1 MSLNLKNKIKILSDF
16 RSNLEMFSLTN
27 KHIQII
33 KKKFP
38 NINFEFVNFD
48 SPKVNYDCKIYW
60 GTKINNEIFR
70 KCKNLSWIQF
80 GSVGVDKL
88 DYSKINLKEIK
99 VTNSKGINS
108 NAVLNLL
115 IIFLF
120 DTSKKIL
127 LAPKKLN
134 RNLYEKYFKNTKDLN
149 DQKISVLGFGNIA
162 QELRKFSKNY
172 NLDITYF
179 SRRILKNKD
188 ILKQN
193 FFKKDVKKFDT
204 IINLLEFNQK
214 NQNYFDKEIFARMK
228 SNVNLI
234 LLGRLRTINLLE
246 LYNFLKKNKKSTCY
260 IDPITDQSNV
270 KILKKILKLKNVYFT
285 PHIGGYFREYWKYQL
300 EIFCTNLKLF
310 LNGKKMKNLVP
321 TKKLIYENKKS

>member
-38 NINFEFVNFD
+38 NINFEFVNFE
-48 SPKVNYDCKIYW
+48 SPKANYNCKIYW
-60 GTKINNEIFR
+60 GTKINNEIFKR
-70 KCKNLSWIQF
+70 CKNLSWIQF

-149 DQKISVLGFGNIA
+149 DQKISVLGYGNIA

-204 IINLLEFNQK
+204 IINLLEFNRK

-228 SNVNLI
+228 SDVNLI

-246 LYNFLKKNKKSTCY
+246 LYDFLKKNKKSTCY

-300 EIFCTNLKLF
+300 KIFCTNLKLF